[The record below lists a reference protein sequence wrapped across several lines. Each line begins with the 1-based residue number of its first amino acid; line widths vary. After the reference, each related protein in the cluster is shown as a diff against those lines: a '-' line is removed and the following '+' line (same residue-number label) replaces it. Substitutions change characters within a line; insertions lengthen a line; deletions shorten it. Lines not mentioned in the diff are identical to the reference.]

1 LLLTKRTGFLASINQ
16 MEKLTLGLLVL
27 FGVLLVSQVL
37 RVESFTDASD
47 NSGNNITLS
56 LTDLLSLIG
65 STTSSGS
72 STPPP
77 PPQQPVVIQAPGIDS
92 QFYTS
97 FKSELLSDVRQAVQ
111 DEMISNPLASQG
123 TVLEDSCID
132 SFSGQQG
139 KDFLKYVPGKNPN
152 DYIRKDSIPCY
163 GCSLP

>member
-1 LLLTKRTGFLASINQ
+1 

-37 RVESFTDASD
+37 RVESFVDASD
-47 NSGNNITLS
+47 NSGNMINLS

-65 STTSSGS
+65 STTGTT
-72 STPPP
+72 TPPTP

-97 FKSELLSDVRQAVQ
+97 FKSELMSDVRQAVQ
-111 DEMISNPLASQG
+111 DELISNPLASQG
-123 TVLEDSCID
+123 TVLDDSCID
-132 SFSGQQG
+132 SFSSQQG

>member
-1 LLLTKRTGFLASINQ
+1 MRSILLSINQ

-65 STTSSGS
+65 STTGSSGS
-72 STPPP
+72 TTPTPAP
-77 PPQQPVVIQAPGIDS
+77 TQPVVIQAPGIDS
-92 QFYTS
+92 QFYSS
-97 FKSELLSDVRQAVQ
+97 FKNDLLTDVRQAVQ
-111 DEMISNPLASQG
+111 DELISNPLASQG
-123 TVLEDSCID
+123 TVLNDSCID
-132 SFSGQQG
+132 SFSSQQG